1 MQNAIKGTLMKALE
15 TETGTTQAG
24 KDWMKKSFV
33 VKTEDKYPKG
43 VCFTLFGEKVP
54 MLDSHKVGDMIT
66 VHFNLSSR
74 EYNGKYYH
82 NIDAWKIDSE
92 TATNTETEWK
102 SAKET
107 SNLPF

>member
-1 MQNAIKGTLMKALE
+1 MQNAIKGTLMKVLE

-24 KDWMKKSFV
+24 KDWSKKSFV
-33 VKTEDKYPKG
+33 IKTEDKYPKE
-43 VCFTLFGEKVP
+43 VCFTLFGEKIST
-54 MLDSHKVGDMIT
+54 LQGHNIGDMVA

-92 TATNTETEWK
+92 TAATNNSEGK
-102 SAKET
+102 SSEDEM
-107 SNLPF
+107 PF